1 MKNKE
6 IEKVHK
12 FFNEP
17 GEWKDGFYIMLPR
30 FKRFDPIICNDYGK
44 CYELA
49 LKPINQLAIYNFNAK

>member
-1 MKNKE
+1 MKNKD

-17 GEWKDGFYIMLPR
+17 REWKDDMYIMLPR
-30 FKRFDPIICNDYGK
+30 FKKFDPVISVSYGK

-49 LKPINQLAIYNFNAK
+49 LESINQLAIYSLDAK

>member
-6 IEKVHK
+6 VEKVHQ

-17 GEWKDGFYIMLPR
+17 GEWKDDMYIMLPR
-30 FKRFDPIICNDYGK
+30 FKKFDPVISVSYGK

-49 LKPINQLAIYNFNAK
+49 LESINQLAIYSLDAK

>member
-1 MKNKE
+1 MKNKD

-17 GEWKDGFYIMLPR
+17 REWKDDMYIMLPR
-30 FKRFDPIICNDYGK
+30 FKKFDPVISVSYGK

-49 LKPINQLAIYNFNAK
+49 LESINQLSIYNFDAK